1 MIVRND
7 VRRDRMEMVIET
19 EKMRLI
25 KEILGSYGTNTYIVV
40 CRRTGESAVIDAPAR
55 PSTVIKLLEG
65 TVPKYILL
73 THNHE
78 DHTGALTKLKSR
90 LNVPLAAHE
99 LDAPEL
105 PVQPDIMLKDGD
117 TVKFGELEMRGLH
130 LPGHSPGSV
139 GFLIGKYLI
148 SGDTLFPGGPG
159 ATWSPE
165 GFRQLLATITGKLYI
180 LPDDTIVLPGHGDG
194 TIIGRSKAEYGHFAV
209 REHEPDLYGDVLW
222 ETS

>member
-1 MIVRND
+1 
-7 VRRDRMEMVIET
+7 METVIET
-19 EKMRLI
+19 EKMHLN
-25 KEILGSYGTNTYIVV
+25 KVVLGPYGTNTYIVV
-40 CRRTGESAVIDAPAR
+40 CRRTGESALIDAPAR
-55 PSTVIKLLEG
+55 PSAIIKLLEG
-65 TVPKYILL
+65 TFPKYILL

-78 DHTGALTKLKSR
+78 DHTGALVKLKSR

-105 PVQPDIMLKDGD
+105 PVQPDILLKDGD
-117 TVKFGELEMRGLH
+117 TVKFGKLEMKVLH

-159 ATWSPE
+159 ATWSPY
-165 GFRQLLATITGKLYI
+165 GFRQLLTTITTKLYT
-180 LPDDTIVLPGHGDG
+180 LPDDTVLLPGHGEG
-194 TIIGRSKAEYGHFAV
+194 TTIGWSKAEYGRFAA
-209 REHEPDLYGDVLW
+209 REHDPDLHGDVLW